1 MHIPK
6 KYFHDR
12 LVLVLLSASVFLA
25 VLSSVLIFLR
35 LDSSRTDGYIV
46 QYRANL
52 GVSAFKTG
60 SSSDLYAFIAFAA
73 IILVVHTI
81 MSIKVYSEH
90 RSLAVTILSMGVLLL
105 TINMIVSNALLVLR

>member
-12 LVLVLLSASVFLA
+12 LVLMFLSISIFLA
-25 VLSSVLIFLR
+25 ALSSALVFLR
-35 LDSSRTDGYIV
+35 LDSGRTGGYIV

-60 SSSDLYAFIAFAA
+60 ASSDLYAFIAFVV
-73 IILVVHTI
+73 IVLVVHII
-81 MSIKVYSEH
+81 MSMRVYSEH
-90 RSLAVTILSMGVLLL
+90 RSFAVTILGMGVLLI
-105 TINMIVSNALLVLR
+105 TVATIVSNALLVLR